1 MQVLLHLTARCSSN
15 TAHGAISCIYESMDM
30 QLFELTGMQQAQAL
44 CTATSIH

>member
-30 QLFELTGMQQAQAL
+30 QLFELTGMQQAL